1 MGAVTSAIGVDI
13 GTTNTKVVLVG
24 DRDTLLAAEP
34 TPTTLDALITLV
46 GRALSRAD
54 VPVAAVG
61 IAAMAESGFV
71 LDADGHARTPLLV
84 MHGEADTFV
93 PPYMARRIY
102 DACSTKKRLDYFPG
116 AGHCQSCLS
125 DPKRYFSEVFDFLG
139 KLV

>member
-1 MGAVTSAIGVDI
+1 MASHAEMPAPPPFLQGEFRRVLAHEGCYNLALGVLTEVDVAGAVS
-13 GTTNTKVVLVG
+13 
-24 DRDTLLAAEP
+24 
-34 TPTTLDALITLV
+34 
-46 GRALSRAD
+46 
-54 VPVAAVG
+54 
-61 IAAMAESGFV
+61 
-71 LDADGHARTPLLV
+71 HARTPLLV

-116 AGHCQSCLS
+116 AGHCQACLS

>member
-24 DRDTLLAAEP
+24 DRDTTLAAEP

-61 IAAMAESGFV
+61 IAGPTITS
-71 LDADGHARTPLLV
+71 
-84 MHGEADTFV
+84 
-93 PPYMARRIY
+93 
-102 DACSTKKRLDYFPG
+102 
-116 AGHCQSCLS
+116 
-125 DPKRYFSEVFDFLG
+125 
-139 KLV
+139 